1 MKTIPKIL
9 DHVKEKAGI
18 KNDYNLSLKMGLT
31 PEAIRQ
37 FRNNKSIPSDDTCIK
52 LAKLSGENAEKII
65 LIAHA
70 TRAESKEATKIWN
83 GILKKAIGI
92 GIIILLLTYT
102 TPSTANA
109 EDTLYLMRQ
118 LVSPFPA

>member
-1 MKTIPKIL
+1 MKTIAEIL
-9 DHVKEKAGI
+9 DYVKEKTGI
-18 KNDYNLSLKMGLT
+18 KNDYNLSLKIGLSAM
-31 PEAIRQ
+31 AIFE
-37 FRNNKSIPSDDTCIK
+37 FRNNKSIPSDETCIK
-52 LAKLSGENAEKII
+52 LAGLTGEDPKKII

-70 TRAESKEATKIWN
+70 ARAKSPEAKKAWN

-92 GIIILLLTYT
+92 GIIVLLLTYT

-118 LVSPFPA
+118 LVSPFLA

>member
-37 FRNNKSIPSDDTCIK
+37 FRNNKSIPSDETCIK
-52 LAKLSGENAEKII
+52 LANLAGEDAEKII

-70 TRAESKEATKIWN
+70 ARAESKEATKIWN
-83 GILKKAIGI
+83 GILKKAIGFSL
-92 GIIILLLTYT
+92 IILLLSPTVTNLIQKSAY
-102 TPSTANA
+102 S
-109 EDTLYLMRQ
+109 LYY
-118 LVSPFPA
+118 VK